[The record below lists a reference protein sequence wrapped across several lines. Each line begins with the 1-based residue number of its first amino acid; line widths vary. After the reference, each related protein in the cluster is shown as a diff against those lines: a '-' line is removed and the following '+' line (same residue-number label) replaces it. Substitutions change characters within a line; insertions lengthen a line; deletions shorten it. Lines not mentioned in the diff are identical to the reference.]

1 MQRWKSK
8 VYKLHNVSAIYE
20 SAATQKGDFNLLCIV
35 LRCKNFMSSSKHD
48 IYCSYSFDFG
58 LRSAKPFI
66 VSYKV
71 YIAIYVAQRPI

>member
-35 LRCKNFMSSSKHD
+35 LRCKNFMSTSMT
-48 IYCSYSFDFG
+48 
-58 LRSAKPFI
+58 FI
-66 VSYKV
+66 AVTRLTLDCE
-71 YIAIYVAQRPI
+71 ARNPL